1 MYLIRSVRSRVVSF
15 ALSVLGLALALA
27 AVLSVQRMSDLVSA
41 GALAGTRLHGQ
52 PVSVFTYSAA
62 LDYEMFLSQLT
73 IRTVEQRLEG
83 SGTLIGASGTRAVQ
97 GRVGDEVE
105 TLHVDLVSPRLF
117 ESLGIEVRGLSAG
130 QRVLDNS
137 TAVVSQRFLAE
148 RRLQQTPDYIEIK
161 GRRLRVVGVAQG
173 FTGLFDHYTDVWI
186 DWWHAP
192 GIIDDENARRH
203 LDYTSY
209 FWAVALPAEGR
220 EAEFRTRLQTAISE
234 PEGLEIEQPFDS
246 LRAIPGI
253 TNQTQ
258 WRNLADAS
266 LDAYQAIAIVALCA
280 AVLNLAVWAA
290 LMRVSRAREEWTL
303 LSLGLPR
310 HKHLVLRL
318 GYVLVGLIPA
328 WALAAALEPLFV
340 SLLASDSAVHLLLKD
355 AAKSDAGFAWQAWL
369 QSGGV
374 ALLVV
379 MAVAHLVERAAGL
392 RFGAPA
398 LRETSPVLRGVFRGL
413 TVAMAVASCAALLLG
428 YWALSTSTARQGELA
443 GMDSDSTWTA
453 QAKATD
459 SKGDFGFAD
468 SAERALLA
476 EQLRERLPQ
485 IERVGFGTLRPFA
498 EGEGPLNSYTLPNAP
513 DTTLRFRMNQIEGDA
528 LGAMGLKLVAGRALP
543 ESGYALEVLLD
554 QRAAADLA
562 RRIGKPSALG
572 ELLRDAS
579 SMDYEI
585 VGIVE
590 AMPYNM
596 ELASPLGTV
605 YQRMGSMVPGFHV
618 LTRGGMNA
626 AEVERAL
633 AEPFNVSA
641 LRFKLEEPQ
650 HLPALAERAQARYR
664 ARLLFATSTAA
675 VTLFIALLALVSM
688 VVVEARARSHALAV
702 RACLGARPLNLATH
716 AFRGLLLALGFGAVL
731 GGLAALAA
739 TRSIPALAAIGT
751 GSALDI
757 ALPVLALLLLGVLI
771 CALVLGLQQRGAALY
786 RRLQVE

>member
-1 MYLIRSVRSRVVSF
+1 MYLLRSIRSRALSF
-15 ALSVLGLALALA
+15 SLSVLGLALALA
-27 AVLSVQRMSDLVSA
+27 AVLSVQRMSDVVGS
-41 GALAGTRLHGQ
+41 GALAATRLHGQ
-52 PVSVFTYSAA
+52 PVSVFTYSSG
-62 LDYEMFLSQLT
+62 LDFELFLSPLT
-73 IRTVEQRLEG
+73 IRTVEERLAG
-83 SGTLIGASGTRAVQ
+83 SGELIAASGTRAVP
-97 GRVGDEVE
+97 GRVGAELE
-105 TLHVDLVSPRLF
+105 TLHVDVVSSRLF
-117 ESLGIEVRGLSAG
+117 EALDVDVQGLPAG
-130 QRVLDNS
+130 QRVLDDS
-137 TAVVSQRFLAE
+137 TAVVSQRFLSE
-148 RRLQQTPDYIEIK
+148 RMLQAAPDSIEVQ
-161 GRRLRVVGVAQG
+161 GRRVRVVGVAQG
-173 FTGLFDHYTDVWI
+173 FTGLFDHYTDVWV

-192 GIIDDENARRH
+192 GILFEEDARRH
-203 LDYTSY
+203 LDYTPF
-209 FWAVALPAEGR
+209 FWSVALPAAGR

-234 PEGLEIEQPFDS
+234 PEGLSIDPPFDS

-266 LDAYQAIAIVALCA
+266 LDAYQAISIVALCA

-310 HKHLVLRL
+310 HKHLLLRL

-328 WALAAALEPLFV
+328 WVLAAAFEPLFV

-355 AAKSDAGFAWQAWL
+355 AARSDAGFAWQAWL
-369 QSGGV
+369 QSGGL

-379 MAVAHLVERAAGL
+379 LAVAHLVERAAGL

-398 LRETSPVLRGVFRGL
+398 LRETGPVLRGVFRGL

-428 YWALSTSTARQGELA
+428 YWALSTSMARQGELA
-443 GMDSDSTWTA
+443 RMDSGSTWTA
-453 QAKATD
+453 QSKATD

-543 ESGYALEVLLD
+543 ESGYALEVLMD

-562 RRIGKPSALG
+562 RRLGKPSVLG

-579 SMDYEI
+579 SMDYEV

-618 LTRGGMNA
+618 LMRGGVGA
-626 AEVERAL
+626 AEVERAF
-633 AEPFNVSA
+633 AEPFTVSA

-664 ARLLFATSTAA
+664 ARLLFATTTAG
-675 VTLFIALLALVSM
+675 VTLLIALLALVSM

-731 GGLAALAA
+731 GGLVALAA

-751 GSALDI
+751 GSAVDI
-757 ALPVLALLLLGVLI
+757 ALPVLALMLLGVLI

>member
-1 MYLIRSVRSRVVSF
+1 MYLLRSLRSRALSF

-27 AVLSVQRMSDLVSA
+27 ALLSVHRMSELVGS

-52 PVSVFTYSAA
+52 PVSVFTYSSG
-62 LDYEMFLSQLT
+62 LGFELFLSPLT
-73 IRTVEQRLEG
+73 IRTVEERLAG
-83 SGTLIGASGTRAVQ
+83 SGVLIAASGTRAVP
-97 GRVGDEVE
+97 GRVGAELE
-105 TLHVDLVSPRLF
+105 TLHVDVVSSRFF
-117 ESLGIEVRGLSAG
+117 EALGVEVQGLPAG
-130 QRVLDNS
+130 LRVLDS
-137 TAVVSQRFLAE
+137 GTAVVSQRFLSE
-148 RRLQQTPDYIEIK
+148 RKLQAAPESIEVQ
-161 GRRLRVVGVAQG
+161 GRRVRVVGVAQG
-173 FTGLFDHYTDVWI
+173 FTGLFDHYTDVWV

-192 GIIDDENARRH
+192 GILYDEDARRH
-203 LDYTSY
+203 LDYTPF
-209 FWAVALPAEGR
+209 FWSVALPTAGR
-220 EAEFRTRLQTAISE
+220 EAEFRTRLRTAISE
-234 PEGLEIEQPFDS
+234 PEGLSIDPPFDS
-246 LRAIPGI
+246 LRIIPGI

-266 LDAYQAIAIVALCA
+266 LDAYQAIALVALCA

-310 HKHLVLRL
+310 HKHLMLRL

-328 WALAAALEPLFV
+328 LVLAAAFEPLFV

-355 AAKSDAGFAWQAWL
+355 AAKSDAGFAWRAWL
-369 QSGGV
+369 LSGGL

-379 MAVAHLVERAAGL
+379 LAVANLVERAAGL

-413 TVAMAVASCAALLLG
+413 TVAMAVACCAALLLG
-428 YWALSTSTARQGELA
+428 YWALSTSMARQGELA

-476 EQLRERLPQ
+476 EQLRERMPK

-498 EGEGPLNSYTLPNAP
+498 EGEGPLNSYTLPNSP
-513 DTTLRFRMNQIEGDA
+513 DTTLRLRLNQIEGDA
-528 LGAMGLKLVAGRALP
+528 LEAMGLKLVAGRMLP
-543 ESGYALEVLLD
+543 DSGYALEVLVD

-562 RRIGKPSALG
+562 RRLGKPSVLG

-605 YQRMGSMVPGFHV
+605 YQRMGSMVPSFHV
-618 LTRGGMNA
+618 LMRGGVGA
-626 AEVERAL
+626 ADVERAFS
-633 AEPFNVSA
+633 EPFTVSA

-650 HLPALAERAQARYR
+650 HLPALAEHAQARYR
-664 ARLLFATSTAA
+664 ARLLFATTTAG
-675 VTLFIALLALVSM
+675 VTLLIALLALVSM
-688 VVVEARARSHALAV
+688 VVVEARARGHALAV
-702 RACLGARPLNLATH
+702 RACLGARPLNLAIH

-731 GGLAALAA
+731 GGMVALAA

-757 ALPVLALLLLGVLI
+757 GLPVLALLLLGVLI
-771 CALVLGLQQRGAALY
+771 CALVLGLQQRGPALY
-786 RRLQVE
+786 RRLQAE

>member
-1 MYLIRSVRSRVVSF
+1 MYLLRSLRSRALSF

-27 AVLSVQRMSDLVSA
+27 AVLSVQRMSAVVGS

-52 PVSVFTYSAA
+52 PVSVFTYSSA
-62 LDYEMFLSQLT
+62 LDFELFLSPLT
-73 IRTVEQRLEG
+73 IRIVEERLSG
-83 SGTLIGASGTRAVQ
+83 SGVLIAASGTRAVP
-97 GRVGDEVE
+97 GRVSAELE
-105 TLHVDLVSPRLF
+105 TLHVDVVSSRFF
-117 ESLGIEVRGLSAG
+117 ETLGVEVQGLPAG
-130 QRVLDNS
+130 QRVLDS
-137 TAVVSQRFLAE
+137 GTAVVSQRFLSE
-148 RRLQQTPDYIEIK
+148 RKLRAAPEFIEVK
-161 GRRLRVVGVAQG
+161 GQRVRVVGVAQG
-173 FTGLFDHYTDVWI
+173 FTGLFDHYTDVWV
-186 DWWHAP
+186 DWWHGP
-192 GIIDDENARRH
+192 GVLDYEEARRH
-203 LDYTSY
+203 FDYTPF
-209 FWAVALPAEGR
+209 FWSVALPAAGR

-234 PEGLEIEQPFDS
+234 PEGLSIDPPFDS

-310 HKHLVLRL
+310 HKHLLLRL

-328 WALAAALEPLFV
+328 WVLAAAFEPLFV

-379 MAVAHLVERAAGL
+379 VAVSQLVERAAGL

-428 YWALSTSTARQGELA
+428 YWALSTSMARQGELA
-443 GMDSDSTWTA
+443 RMDSDSTWTA

-485 IERVGFGTLRPFA
+485 FERVGFGTLRPFA

-528 LGAMGLKLVAGRALP
+528 LGAMGLKLVAGRMLP

-554 QRAAADLA
+554 QRAAVDLA
-562 RRIGKPSALG
+562 RRIGKPSVLG

-618 LTRGGMNA
+618 LTRGGVSA
-626 AEVERAL
+626 VEVERAL

-664 ARLLFATSTAA
+664 ARLLFATTTAG
-675 VTLFIALLALVSM
+675 VTLLIALLALVSM
-688 VVVEARARSHALAV
+688 VVVEARARSHSLAV
-702 RACLGARPLNLATH
+702 RACLGARPLNLAMH
-716 AFRGLLLALGFGAVL
+716 AFRGLLIALTFGAVL
-731 GGLAALAA
+731 GGLLALAA

-751 GSALDI
+751 GSAVDI

-786 RRLQVE
+786 RRLQAE

>member
-1 MYLIRSVRSRVVSF
+1 MYLIRSVRSRALSF
-15 ALSVLGLALALA
+15 ALSVFGLALALA
-27 AVLSVQRMSDLVSA
+27 ALLSVQRMSDLVGN
-41 GALAGTRLHGQ
+41 GALTGARLHGQ

-73 IRTVEQRLEG
+73 IRTVEERLQG

-97 GRVGDEVE
+97 GRVADEVE
-105 TLHVDLVSPRLF
+105 TLHVDLVSPRFF
-117 ESLGIEVRGLSAG
+117 ESLSVEVHGWPAD

-148 RRLQQTPDYIEIK
+148 RRLQQTPDYIEIN
-161 GRRLRVVGVAQG
+161 GRRLRVVGVAQR

-203 LDYTSY
+203 LEYTSY
-209 FWAVALPAEGR
+209 FWAVALPAAGR
-220 EAEFRTRLQTAISE
+220 EAEFQTRLQTAISE
-234 PEGLEIEQPFDS
+234 PEGLQIEQPFDS

-258 WRNLADAS
+258 WRSLADAS
-266 LDAYQAIAIVALCA
+266 LDAYQAISLVALCA

-310 HKHLVLRL
+310 HKHLLLRL

-328 WALAAALEPLFV
+328 WALAAAFEPLFV

-355 AAKSDAGFAWQAWL
+355 AAKSDAGFAWSVWL
-369 QSGGV
+369 LSGGL

-379 MAVAHLVERAAGL
+379 LAVAHLVERAAGL

-398 LRETSPVLRGVFRGL
+398 LRETSLVLRGVFRCL

-428 YWALSTSTARQGELA
+428 YWALSTSMARQGELA
-443 GMDSDSTWTA
+443 RMDSDSTWTA
-453 QAKATD
+453 QAKAID

-468 SAERALLA
+468 SAERSLLA
-476 EQLRERLPQ
+476 EQLRERLLQ

-498 EGEGPLNSYTLPNAP
+498 EGEGPLNSYTLPNSP
-513 DTTLRFRMNQIEGDA
+513 DTTLRLRLNQIEGEA
-528 LGAMGLKLVAGRALP
+528 LEAMGLKLVAGRMLT
-543 ESGYALEVLLD
+543 ETGYALEVLLD

-562 RRIGKPSALG
+562 RRLGKPSVLG

-579 SMDYEI
+579 SMDYEV

-596 ELASPLGTV
+596 ELASPLGTA

-618 LTRGGMNA
+618 LMRGGVGA
-626 AEVERAL
+626 AEVERAF

-664 ARLLFATSTAA
+664 ARLLFATTTAG
-675 VTLFIALLALVSM
+675 VTLLIAVLALVSM
-688 VVVEARARSHALAV
+688 VVVEARARSHSLAV

-731 GGLAALAA
+731 GGLVALAA
-739 TRSIPALAAIGT
+739 TRSIPALAAIGS
-751 GSALDI
+751 GSAVDI
-757 ALPVLALLLLGVLI
+757 ALPVLALLLLGMLI

-786 RRLQVE
+786 RRLQAE

>member
-1 MYLIRSVRSRVVSF
+1 MYLLRSIRSRALSF
-15 ALSVLGLALALA
+15 ALSILGLALALA
-27 AVLSVQRMSDLVSA
+27 SVLSVQRMSDVVGS

-52 PVSVFTYSAA
+52 PVSVFTYSSG
-62 LDYEMFLSQLT
+62 LDFELFLSPLT
-73 IRTVEQRLEG
+73 IRMVEERLDG
-83 SGTLIGASGTRAVQ
+83 SGVLVAASGTRAVP
-97 GRVGDEVE
+97 GRVSAESE
-105 TLHVDLVSPRLF
+105 TLHVDVVNSRFF
-117 ESLGIEVRGLSAG
+117 ESLSVEVHGLPAG
-130 QRVLDNS
+130 QRVLDS
-137 TAVVSQRFLAE
+137 GTAVVSQRFLSE
-148 RRLQQTPDYIEIK
+148 RNLQAAPESIEVK
-161 GRRLRVVGVAQG
+161 GRRLRVVGVAQD
-173 FTGLFDHYTDVWI
+173 FTGLFDHYTDIWV

-192 GIIDDENARRH
+192 GILYDEDARRH
-203 LDYTSY
+203 LDYTPF
-209 FWAVALPAEGR
+209 FWTVALPAEGR
-220 EAEFRTRLQTAISE
+220 EAEFRTRLETAISE
-234 PEGLEIEQPFDS
+234 PEGLSIDPPFDS
-246 LRAIPGI
+246 LRALPGI

-258 WRNLADAS
+258 WRSQADAS
-266 LDAYQAIAIVALCA
+266 LEAYQAIAFVALCA

-310 HKHLVLRL
+310 HKHLMLRL

-328 WALAAALEPLFV
+328 WVLAAAFEPLFV
-340 SLLASDSAVHLLLKD
+340 SLLSSDSAVHLLLKD
-355 AAKSDAGFAWQAWL
+355 AAKSDAGFAWFVWL
-369 QSGGV
+369 QSGGL
-374 ALLVV
+374 ALLAVLV
-379 MAVAHLVERAAGL
+379 VAHLVERAAGL

-428 YWALSTSTARQGELA
+428 HWALSTAIARQGELA
-443 GMDSDSTWTA
+443 RMDSGSTWTA
-453 QAKATD
+453 MVKTTD

-468 SAERALLA
+468 GAERALLA

-498 EGEGPLNSYTLPNAP
+498 EGEGPLASYTLPTSP
-513 DTTLRFRMNQIEGDA
+513 DTRLHLRLNQIEGDA
-528 LGAMGLKLVAGRALP
+528 LGAMGLKLVAGRMLP
-543 ESGYALEVLLD
+543 DSGYALEVLLD

-562 RRIGKPSALG
+562 RRLGKPSVLG

-605 YQRMGSMVPGFHV
+605 YQRMGSTVPVFHT
-618 LTRGGMNA
+618 LMRGGVSA
-626 AEVERAL
+626 AEVDPAF
-633 AEPFNVSA
+633 AEPFSVSA
-641 LRFKLEEPQ
+641 LRLKLEEPQ

-664 ARLLFATSTAA
+664 ARLLFATSTAG
-675 VTLFIALLALVSM
+675 VTLLIALLALVSM

-716 AFRGLLLALGFGAVL
+716 AFRGLLIALALGSLL
-731 GGLAALAA
+731 GGLLALAA

-751 GSALDI
+751 GSAVDI
-757 ALPVLALLLLGVLI
+757 AVPVLALLLLGVLI

>member
-1 MYLIRSVRSRVVSF
+1 MYLLRSIRSRALSF
-15 ALSVLGLALALA
+15 SLSVLGLALALA
-27 AVLSVQRMSDLVSA
+27 AVLSVQRMSDVVGS
-41 GALAGTRLHGQ
+41 GALAATRLHGQ
-52 PVSVFTYSAA
+52 PVSVFTYSSG
-62 LDYEMFLSQLT
+62 LDFELFLSPLT
-73 IRTVEQRLEG
+73 IRTVEERLAG
-83 SGTLIGASGTRAVQ
+83 SGELIAASGTRAVP
-97 GRVGDEVE
+97 GRVGAELE
-105 TLHVDLVSPRLF
+105 TLHVDVVSSRLF
-117 ESLGIEVRGLSAG
+117 EALDVDVQGLPAG
-130 QRVLDNS
+130 QRVLDDS
-137 TAVVSQRFLAE
+137 TAVVSQRFLSE
-148 RRLQQTPDYIEIK
+148 RMLQAAPDSIEVQ
-161 GRRLRVVGVAQG
+161 GRRVRVVGVAQG
-173 FTGLFDHYTDVWI
+173 FTGLFDHYTDVWV

-192 GIIDDENARRH
+192 GILFEEDARRH
-203 LDYTSY
+203 LDYTPF
-209 FWAVALPAEGR
+209 FWSVALPAAGR

-234 PEGLEIEQPFDS
+234 PEGLSIDPPFDS

-266 LDAYQAIAIVALCA
+266 LDAYQAISIVALCA

-310 HKHLVLRL
+310 HKHLLLRL

-328 WALAAALEPLFV
+328 WVLAAAFEPLFV

-355 AAKSDAGFAWQAWL
+355 AAKSDAGFAWTVWL
-369 QSGGV
+369 MGGGL

-379 MAVAHLVERAAGL
+379 LAVAHLVERAAGL

-398 LRETSPVLRGVFRGL
+398 LRETGPVLRGVFRGL

-428 YWALSTSTARQGELA
+428 YWALSTSMARQGELA

-498 EGEGPLNSYTLPNAP
+498 EGEGPLNSYTLPNSP
-513 DTTLRFRMNQIEGDA
+513 DTSLRLRLNQIEGDA
-528 LGAMGLKLVAGRALP
+528 LEAMGLRLVAGRMLP
-543 ESGYALEVLLD
+543 GTGFALEVLMD

-562 RRIGKPSALG
+562 RRLGKPSVLG

-579 SMDYEI
+579 SMDYEV

-618 LTRGGMNA
+618 LMRGGVGA
-626 AEVERAL
+626 AEVERAF
-633 AEPFNVSA
+633 AEPFTVSA

-664 ARLLFATSTAA
+664 ARLLFATTTAG
-675 VTLFIALLALVSM
+675 VTLLIALLALVSM

-731 GGLAALAA
+731 GGLVALAA

-751 GSALDI
+751 GSAVDI
-757 ALPVLALLLLGVLI
+757 ALPVLALMLLGVLI

>member
-1 MYLIRSVRSRVVSF
+1 MYLLRSIRSRALSF
-15 ALSVLGLALALA
+15 SLSVLGLALALA
-27 AVLSVQRMSDLVSA
+27 AVLSVQRMSDVVGS
-41 GALAGTRLHGQ
+41 GALAATRLHGQ
-52 PVSVFTYSAA
+52 PVSVFTYSSG
-62 LDYEMFLSQLT
+62 LDFELFLSPLT
-73 IRTVEQRLEG
+73 IRTVEERLAG
-83 SGTLIGASGTRAVQ
+83 SGELIAASGTRAVP
-97 GRVGDEVE
+97 GRVGAELE
-105 TLHVDLVSPRLF
+105 TLHVDVVSSRLF
-117 ESLGIEVRGLSAG
+117 EALDVEVQGLPAG
-130 QRVLDNS
+130 QRVLDDS
-137 TAVVSQRFLAE
+137 TAVVSQRFLSE
-148 RRLQQTPDYIEIK
+148 RMLQAAPDSIEVQ
-161 GRRLRVVGVAQG
+161 GRRVRVVGVAQG
-173 FTGLFDHYTDVWI
+173 FTGLFDHYTDVWV

-192 GIIDDENARRH
+192 GILFEEDARRH
-203 LDYTSY
+203 LDYTPF
-209 FWAVALPAEGR
+209 FWSVALPAAGR

-234 PEGLEIEQPFDS
+234 PEGLSIDPPFDS

-266 LDAYQAIAIVALCA
+266 LDAYQAISIVALCA

-310 HKHLVLRL
+310 HKHLLLRL

-328 WALAAALEPLFV
+328 WVLAAAFEPLFV

-355 AAKSDAGFAWQAWL
+355 AAKSDAGFAWTVWL
-369 QSGGV
+369 MGGGL

-379 MAVAHLVERAAGL
+379 LAVAHLVERAAGL

-398 LRETSPVLRGVFRGL
+398 LRETGPVLRGVFRGL

-428 YWALSTSTARQGELA
+428 YWALSTSMARQGELA

-498 EGEGPLNSYTLPNAP
+498 EGEGPLNSYTLPNSP
-513 DTTLRFRMNQIEGDA
+513 DTSLRLRLNQIEGDA
-528 LGAMGLKLVAGRALP
+528 LEAMGLRLVAGRMLP
-543 ESGYALEVLLD
+543 GTGFALEVLMD

-562 RRIGKPSALG
+562 RRLGKPSVLG

-579 SMDYEI
+579 SMDYEV

-618 LTRGGMNA
+618 LMRGGVGA
-626 AEVERAL
+626 AEVERAF
-633 AEPFNVSA
+633 AEPFAVSA

-664 ARLLFATSTAA
+664 ARLLFATTTAG
-675 VTLFIALLALVSM
+675 VTLLIALLALVSM

-731 GGLAALAA
+731 GGLVALAA

-751 GSALDI
+751 GSAVDI
-757 ALPVLALLLLGVLI
+757 ALPVLALMLLGVLI

>member
-1 MYLIRSVRSRVVSF
+1 MYLLRSIRSRALSF
-15 ALSVLGLALALA
+15 ALSILGLALALA
-27 AVLSVQRMSDLVSA
+27 AVLSVLRMSDLVGS

-52 PVSVFTYSAA
+52 PVSVFTYSSG
-62 LDYEMFLSQLT
+62 LDFELFLSPLT
-73 IRTVEQRLEG
+73 IRMVEERLDG
-83 SGTLIGASGTRAVQ
+83 SGVLVAASGTRAVP
-97 GRVGDEVE
+97 GRVSAELE
-105 TLHVDLVSPRLF
+105 TLHVDVVNSRFF
-117 ESLGIEVRGLSAG
+117 ESLGVEVHGLPAG
-130 QRVLDNS
+130 QRVLDS
-137 TAVVSQRFLAE
+137 GTAVVSQRFLSE
-148 RRLQQTPDYIEIK
+148 RNLQSAPEFIEVQ
-161 GRRLRVVGVAQG
+161 GRRVRVVGVAQD
-173 FTGLFDHYTDVWI
+173 FTGLFDHYTDVWV
-186 DWWHAP
+186 DWWHGP
-192 GIIDDENARRH
+192 GILYDEDSRRH
-203 LDYTSY
+203 LDYMPF
-209 FWAVALPAEGR
+209 FWTVALPADGR
-220 EAEFRTRLQTAISE
+220 QAEFSTRLPTAISE
-234 PEGLEIEQPFDS
+234 PEGLGIQPPFDS

-258 WRNLADAS
+258 WRSQADAS
-266 LDAYQAIAIVALCA
+266 LDAYQAIAFVALCA

-310 HKHLVLRL
+310 HKHLMLRL

-328 WALAAALEPLFV
+328 WVLAAAFEPLFV
-340 SLLASDSAVHLLLKD
+340 SLLSSDSAVHLLLKD
-355 AAKSDAGFAWQAWL
+355 AAKSDAGFAWFVWL
-369 QSGGV
+369 QSGGL
-374 ALLVV
+374 ALLAVLV
-379 MAVAHLVERAAGL
+379 VAHLVERAAGL

-398 LRETSPVLRGVFRGL
+398 LRETGPVLRGVFRGL

-428 YWALSTSTARQGELA
+428 YWALSTAITRQGELA
-443 GMDSDSTWTA
+443 RMDSGSTWTA
-453 QAKATD
+453 MVKTTD

-468 SAERALLA
+468 GAERALLA

-498 EGEGPLNSYTLPNAP
+498 EGEGPLASYTLPTSP
-513 DTTLRFRMNQIEGDA
+513 DTRLHLRLNQIEGDA
-528 LGAMGLKLVAGRALP
+528 LGAMGLKLVAGRMLP
-543 ESGYALEVLLD
+543 DSGYALEVLLD

-562 RRIGKPSALG
+562 RRLGKPSVLG

-605 YQRMGSMVPGFHV
+605 YQRMGSTVPVFHT
-618 LTRGGMNA
+618 LMRGGVSA
-626 AEVERAL
+626 AEVDPAF
-633 AEPFNVSA
+633 AEPFSVSA

-664 ARLLFATSTAA
+664 ARLLFATSTAG
-675 VTLFIALLALVSM
+675 VTLLIALLALVSM

-716 AFRGLLLALGFGAVL
+716 AFRGLLIALALGSLL
-731 GGLAALAA
+731 GGLLALAA

-751 GSALDI
+751 GSAVDI

-771 CALVLGLQQRGAALY
+771 CTLVLGLQQRGAALY
-786 RRLQVE
+786 RRLQAE

>member
-1 MYLIRSVRSRVVSF
+1 
-15 ALSVLGLALALA
+15 
-27 AVLSVQRMSDLVSA
+27 
-41 GALAGTRLHGQ
+41 
-52 PVSVFTYSAA
+52 
-62 LDYEMFLSQLT
+62 
-73 IRTVEQRLEG
+73 
-83 SGTLIGASGTRAVQ
+83 
-97 GRVGDEVE
+97 
-105 TLHVDLVSPRLF
+105 
-117 ESLGIEVRGLSAG
+117 
-130 QRVLDNS
+130 
-137 TAVVSQRFLAE
+137 
-148 RRLQQTPDYIEIK
+148 
-161 GRRLRVVGVAQG
+161 
-173 FTGLFDHYTDVWI
+173 
-186 DWWHAP
+186 
-192 GIIDDENARRH
+192 
-203 LDYTSY
+203 
-209 FWAVALPAEGR
+209 
-220 EAEFRTRLQTAISE
+220 
-234 PEGLEIEQPFDS
+234 
-246 LRAIPGI
+246 
-253 TNQTQ
+253 
-258 WRNLADAS
+258 
-266 LDAYQAIAIVALCA
+266 
-280 AVLNLAVWAA
+280 
-290 LMRVSRAREEWTL
+290 
-303 LSLGLPR
+303 
-310 HKHLVLRL
+310 
-318 GYVLVGLIPA
+318 
-328 WALAAALEPLFV
+328 
-340 SLLASDSAVHLLLKD
+340 
-355 AAKSDAGFAWQAWL
+355 WL

-379 MAVAHLVERAAGL
+379 VAVAQFVEHAAGL

-413 TVAMAVASCAALLLG
+413 TVAMAVACCAALLLG
-428 YWALSTSTARQGELA
+428 YWALSTSMARQGELA

-554 QRAAADLA
+554 QRAAVDLA
-562 RRIGKPSALG
+562 RRIGKPSVLG

-585 VGIVE
+585 VGLVE

-605 YQRMGSMVPGFHV
+605 YQRMGSMVPRFHV
-618 LTRGGMNA
+618 LMRGGVSA
-626 AEVERAL
+626 AEVERAM

-641 LRFKLEEPQ
+641 LRFKLEESQ

-688 VVVEARARSHALAV
+688 VVVEARARSHSLAV
-702 RACLGARPLNLATH
+702 RACLGARPLNLAMH

-731 GGLAALAA
+731 GGLLALAA

-751 GSALDI
+751 GSAVDI

-771 CALVLGLQQRGAALY
+771 CALVLALQQRGAALY
-786 RRLQVE
+786 RRLQAE